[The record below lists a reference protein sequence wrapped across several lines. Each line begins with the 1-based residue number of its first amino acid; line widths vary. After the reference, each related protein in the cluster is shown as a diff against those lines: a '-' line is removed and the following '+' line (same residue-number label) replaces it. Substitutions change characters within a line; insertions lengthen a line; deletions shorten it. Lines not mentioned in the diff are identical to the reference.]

1 MGIIVQ
7 KFGGSS
13 VADKEKLQ
21 KVASK
26 ILSEVEKDNKVV
38 VVVSAQGK
46 TTDRLILEEKEIT
59 NNPNPREHDVLV
71 SVGEQITIAKLA
83 MLLQDMGHKAISLTG
98 WQIPIITTNI
108 NGNAKIKFINTNTI
122 NDLLNLGNIV
132 IVAGFQGIDE
142 NGNITTLGRGGS
154 DTTAVALAA
163 SLNADKCDIYTDV
176 DGVFSTDPR
185 LVEKAKKINNIC
197 YEEMLE
203 LASMGAKV
211 LHNRCVEIG
220 KKYNV
225 PIYVK
230 STFEENSNGTLVSDK
245 PGLEDMIINGITK
258 DDYISRITLIGVE
271 NKIGKTYKLFK
282 ILADNEINVDVIV
295 QSLGE
300 YTSKNI
306 SFTVKMSDLDKTLK
320 TLEKHKR
327 EFNCTEV
334 AHKEN
339 LSKVSIVGVGLTN
352 KPGVAADMFK
362 ALYKNDI
369 NINMISTS
377 EIKISV
383 LVDSEKSDLAVKAI
397 HDTFFNKI

>member
-1 MGIIVQ
+1 MGIVVQ

-21 KVASK
+21 KVANK
-26 ILSEVEKDNKVV
+26 ILSEIENNNKVV

-71 SVGEQITIAKLA
+71 SVGEQITISKLA

-98 WQIPIITTNI
+98 WQIPIITTNV
-108 NGNAKIKFINTNTI
+108 NGNAKIKFINSNTI
-122 NDLLNLGNIV
+122 HDLLNLGNIV
-132 IVAGFQGIDE
+132 IVAGFQGVDE

-163 SLNADKCDIYTDV
+163 SLKADKCDIFTDV
-176 DGVFSTDPR
+176 DGVFSTDPHI
-185 LVEKAKKINNIC
+185 VEEAIKINNIC

-220 KKYNV
+220 QKYNV
-225 PIYVK
+225 PIFVK
-230 STFEENSNGTLVSDK
+230 STFEEKSNGTLVSEK
-245 PGLEDMIINGITK
+245 SNLEDLIISGITK
-258 DDYISRITLIGVE
+258 DDYISRITLVGVE

-282 ILADNEINVDVIV
+282 ILSDNKINVDIIM

-300 YTSKNI
+300 HAFKDI
-306 SFTVKMSDLDKTLK
+306 SFTVKMSDLDKTLL
-320 TLEKHKR
+320 TLEKHK
-327 EFNCTEV
+327 EELNCSQII
-334 AHKEN
+334 HKEN
-339 LSKVSIVGVGLTN
+339 LSKVSIVGVGIAN
-352 KPGVAADMFK
+352 KPGVATDMFE
-362 ALYKNDI
+362 ALYENDI

-383 LVDSEKSDLAVKAI
+383 LIDSEKAELAIKAI
-397 HDTFFNKI
+397 HDKFFK